1 MAITPFFLFQISNRY
16 QPIYRVP
23 IRKTSQITD
32 GTHLEQPSVRKIG
45 QITDGEPV
53 LSVASILAMICIKM
67 VRVQRYEKGFQG
79 NGPNTQASCSK
90 QAVQAKPKGLLR
102 LLCAGRRKMQN
113 NRLFTLSQI
122 YSYIPK
128 R

>member
-1 MAITPFFLFQISNRY
+1 MPFSPPDR
-16 QPIYRVP
+16 PIYWVP

-32 GTHLEQPSVRKIG
+32 GTHLEQPSIRKIG

-90 QAVQAKPKGLLR
+90 HDARATPKGSR
-102 LLCAGRRKMQN
+102 STLCAGDTENAKQPTFYVEPTIVRIEILR
-113 NRLFTLSQI
+113 FGTI
-122 YSYIPK
+122 
-128 R
+128 